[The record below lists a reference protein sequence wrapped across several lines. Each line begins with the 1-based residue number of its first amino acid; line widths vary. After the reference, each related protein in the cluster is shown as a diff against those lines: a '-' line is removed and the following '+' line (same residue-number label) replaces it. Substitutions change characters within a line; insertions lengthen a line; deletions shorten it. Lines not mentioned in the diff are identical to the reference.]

1 MNAGSSRSWTDA
13 VHWTLW
19 GILVALF
26 LAWPLTHLEAYAHN
40 NDEGLYV
47 QRAALANAGCP
58 LYREIL
64 FNKPPLLIW
73 ILRLAFYLGGQT
85 LTTARVACLSI
96 CLMGFVAGAV
106 VVSQLWG
113 RWAALISACLL
124 LGLPEMPV
132 RAHEVTSDLPALA
145 LALVALG
152 AALLFRRDGRRF
164 WIALSGAAYTGAL
177 LINPL
182 LVYVALPLMLILFL
196 PDLGKTIDGRTS
208 RRTGWLDLVLFGSIS
223 VGLGA
228 SVLAAIDR
236 QAFFTWVIQSNYT
249 AARSGV
255 VLESEGM
262 IEYLADRWTLVWLA
276 LVGAVILLGVPRERY
291 RLAVVMAWFVGAAIV
306 FLTWSPVW
314 GHYMLFLAFP
324 MAAAAGGGLAR
335 LGEGFI
341 RTWRGARRVTAWHG
355 LLLALALAGIVAFCG
370 ERCGEEMPQPEGGP
384 DWSPHQLAAMEFLRA
399 ATPPEGYVV
408 TDDPLLAFV
417 AGRMVPPLLTEA
429 TFRQILLGN
438 LTTEDVVR
446 CMLCRRT
453 QAVLF
458 ATGRLM
464 RLQNLERWVAA
475 IAVEKQTFGPA
486 RTYRLDIPD
495 VPPNRMNAPFGQ
507 EIVLEGFQLSDE
519 ALAPGDVLT
528 VTLFWRAV
536 SPVPVDY
543 SAHVSLVDEAGH
555 TAGECYMPTLMGA
568 LRTSLWP
575 EDVLL
580 LDPHRVAIEMDTPPG
595 RYRLRVA
602 LCVSPEA
609 CLPTFQNDNRRWPDG
624 RVVLAE
630 LDIGE

>member
-1 MNAGSSRSWTDA
+1 
-13 VHWTLW
+13 
-19 GILVALF
+19 
-26 LAWPLTHLEAYAHN
+26 
-40 NDEGLYV
+40 
-47 QRAALANAGCP
+47 
-58 LYREIL
+58 
-64 FNKPPLLIW
+64 
-73 ILRLAFYLGGQT
+73 
-85 LTTARVACLSI
+85 VACLSL
-96 CLMGFVAGAV
+96 CLIGFIAGAAV
-106 VVSQLWG
+106 VGQLWG
-113 RWAALISACLL
+113 RWAALISAGLL

-132 RAHEVTSDLPALA
+132 RAHEATSDLPAMTLA
-145 LALVALG
+145 LAALG
-152 AALLFRRDGRRF
+152 AALLFCRNGRRF

-177 LINPL
+177 LVNPL
-182 LVYVALPLMLILFL
+182 LIYVALPLMLILFL
-196 PDLGKTIDGRTS
+196 PDKGKTINGRAP
-208 RRTGWLDLVLFGSIS
+208 RRTDWLDLVLFGATS
-223 VGLGA
+223 VLLGA
-228 SVLAAIDR
+228 SVLAVIDR

-255 VLESEGM
+255 ALESEGM
-262 IEYLADRWTLVWLA
+262 IEYLVDRWTLVWLA
-276 LVGAVILLGVPRERY
+276 LVGAVILLRVPRERHKLVVV
-291 RLAVVMAWFVGAAIV
+291 LAWLLGTVIV
-306 FLTWSPVW
+306 FQIWSPVW

-324 MAAAAGGGLAR
+324 MAAVAGGGLTR
-335 LGEGFI
+335 LGEGFVP
-341 RTWRGARRVTAWHG
+341 TGRGARGAIPWHR

-370 ERCGEEMPQPEGGP
+370 KRCVEKMPHPEGGP
-384 DWSPHQLAAMEFLRA
+384 DWSVHQLAAIEFLRA
-399 ATPPEGYVV
+399 ATPPDGYVV

-438 LTTEDVVR
+438 VTTEDVVR

-486 RTYRLDIPD
+486 RAYRLDIPD
-495 VPPNRMNAPFGQ
+495 VPPNRTNALFGQ
-507 EIVLEGFQLSDE
+507 EIVLEGFQVPNK
-519 ALAPGDVLT
+519 ALTPGDVLT

-543 SAHVSLVDEAGH
+543 SAHVSLTDEAGH

-580 LDPHRVAIEMDTPPG
+580 LDPHQVAIDVNTPPG
-595 RYRLRVA
+595 RYRLRAA

-609 CLPTFQNDNRRWPDG
+609 CLPTFQSDSRRWPED

-630 LDIGE
+630 LDVGE

>member
-1 MNAGSSRSWTDA
+1 MNAGSSHSWPDA
-13 VHWTLW
+13 VHWILW

-58 LYREIL
+58 LYHEIL
-64 FNKPPLLIW
+64 FNKPPLMIW

-85 LTTARVACLSI
+85 LTTARMACLSI

-106 VVSQLWG
+106 VVRQLWG

-132 RAHEVTSDLPALA
+132 RAHGVTSDLPAMTLA
-145 LALVALG
+145 LAALG
-152 AALLFRRDGRRF
+152 AALLFRRNGRRL

-177 LINPL
+177 LINLL
-182 LVYVALPLMLILFL
+182 LVYVALPLVLILFL
-196 PDLGKTIDGRTS
+196 PDLGKTVDGRTS

-228 SVLAAIDR
+228 SVLAVIDR
-236 QAFFTWVIQSNYT
+236 QAFFTWVIKSNYI

-255 VLESEGM
+255 TLESEGM
-262 IEYLADRWTLVWLA
+262 IAYLVDRWTLVWLA
-276 LVGAVILLGVPRERY
+276 LVGVVILLRVPRERH
-291 RLAVVMAWFVGAAIV
+291 RLAVVLAWFLSTVIV
-306 FLTWSPVW
+306 FLIWSPVW

-335 LGEGFI
+335 LGDGFI
-341 RTWRGARRVTAWHG
+341 RTWRDARRMIPRHG

-370 ERCGEEMPQPEGGP
+370 ERCVEKMPHPEGGL
-384 DWSPHQLAAMEFLRA
+384 DWSAHQLAAMEFLRA
-399 ATPPEGYVV
+399 ATPPDGYVV

-417 AGRMVPPLLTEA
+417 AERMVPPLLTEA

-458 ATGRLM
+458 ATGRLV
-464 RLQNLERWVAA
+464 RLQNLERWVAE
-475 IAVEKQTFGPA
+475 IAVEKQTFGLA
-486 RTYRLDIPD
+486 RAYRLDIPE
-495 VPPNRMNAPFGQ
+495 VPPNQMNAPFGR
-507 EIVLEGFQLSDE
+507 EIILEGFQISNE

-528 VTLFWRAV
+528 VTLFWRAA
-536 SPVPVDY
+536 SPVLVDY

-580 LDPHRVAIEMDTPPG
+580 LDPHRVTIDVNAPPG
-595 RYRLRVA
+595 RYRLRAA

-609 CLPTFQNDNRRWPDG
+609 CVPTFQNDTRRWPED